1 MLLMLFLGMGAYAQ
15 TTVEFVAGTDKGS
28 NSQFGFLAAS
38 DQIEKD
44 GVTMSSDN
52 AVFDADVYQTQK
64 TAFSNRKLTFS
75 SKKNITKI
83 EFEGGENLALLT
95 ADSFD
100 ASTGVWSGKATDIRF
115 TISSKGLVKFTKV
128 TVTLDDK
135 KVTTLAFADAE
146 TVAYVD
152 LTKKSYTFPVVLK
165 HDDTELKGMP
175 IRYESTNPEVATIDA
190 TGNVEPKTV
199 GTTVLKAFFD
209 GNDSYEPSQAEVTF
223 NVVDGKNIFTE
234 TFDKMKDEGGNDGN
248 FNVWGSGNLSS
259 GDCDNAGWSHSGVG
273 NGKADKCV
281 RIEMSASL
289 TTPALTNLKG
299 NAFLFFR
306 AAQNR
311 NAATSIDLSISG
323 GGSLS
328 EKSVKLEK
336 TFNDY
341 VVLIKDGTPETKI
354 KFSCSAFGCFFL
366 DDVKI
371 ERAIVLD
378 EATDNAQT
386 LSDNDKLTVNVA
398 FNRPLSPDYWNTV
411 ALPFDVQAA
420 DMSKIFGE
428 DVKVKAF
435 DRWDAAAQTLFFK
448 DAAAAGVEPVAVVL
462 AQVEAG
468 GQTGGTAIA
477 VGFVVAVEQPI
488 LLGLTSHNVEQVASE
503 RLAHIPA
510 LHGGLVG
517 LGLGLGEQVGVLEGA
532 GKAVTALLLIG
543 FAVYASLLHGVELAQ
558 GGGIDGAQ
566 HGRLGA
572 LLFGSHLRS
581 HGVERVGR
589 YLDGQPSTGYLCLDQ
604 MAVGFLGSGAHDDLV
619 EHGDGSAW
627 LPCSGSLVIALPE
640 RGVGVG
646 SRCPH
651 HGDEHQSE

>member
-1 MLLMLFLGMGAYAQ
+1 MIEKMKQCKFLLMLLMLFIGMGAYAQ

-38 DQIEKD
+38 DKIEKD

-52 AVFDADVYQTQK
+52 ATFATDVYQTQK
-64 TAFSNRKLTFS
+64 TALSSRKLTFS

-83 EFEGGENLALLT
+83 VFEGGENLALLS

-115 TISSKGLVKFTKV
+115 TISSKGMVKFTKV

-165 HDDTELKGMP
+165 HDDTELKGMD

-209 GNDSYEPSQAEVTF
+209 GNDSYEPSQAEVAF
-223 NVVDGKNIFTE
+223 NVVDSKNIFTE
-234 TFDKMKDEGGNDGN
+234 TFDKMDGEGGNDDN
-248 FNVWGSGNLSS
+248 FDVLDLGNLSS

-273 NGKADKCV
+273 NGNADKCV

-289 TTPALTNLKG
+289 TTPALANLKG
-299 NAFLFFR
+299 DAFLFFR

-311 NAATSIDLSISG
+311 NVPTSINLSISG

-328 EKSVKLEK
+328 ENSVKLEK

-341 VVLIKDGTPETKI
+341 VVLIKDATPETKV
-354 KFSCSAFGCFFL
+354 KFSCSAAGCFFL
-366 DDVKI
+366 DNVKI

-386 LSDNDKLTVNVA
+386 LSDNAQLTVNVA

-448 DAAAAGVEPVAVVL
+448 DATAIVAGTPYLVKPAEAVGSLMLTDIKVVADAKTVTSSPVAFHAIFSPATINASDVFLGTDGMLYRPDTDVEGADNMKGFRAFFSGLTDLTNAKVNIDGTLTSIGSISGNASVEAAKVYTIDGQYVGNSTKGLKKGFYIVGGKKVVL
-462 AQVEAG
+462 
-468 GQTGGTAIA
+468 
-477 VGFVVAVEQPI
+477 
-488 LLGLTSHNVEQVASE
+488 
-503 RLAHIPA
+503 
-510 LHGGLVG
+510 
-517 LGLGLGEQVGVLEGA
+517 
-532 GKAVTALLLIG
+532 
-543 FAVYASLLHGVELAQ
+543 
-558 GGGIDGAQ
+558 
-566 HGRLGA
+566 
-572 LLFGSHLRS
+572 
-581 HGVERVGR
+581 
-589 YLDGQPSTGYLCLDQ
+589 
-604 MAVGFLGSGAHDDLV
+604 
-619 EHGDGSAW
+619 
-627 LPCSGSLVIALPE
+627 
-640 RGVGVG
+640 
-646 SRCPH
+646 
-651 HGDEHQSE
+651 

>member
-1 MLLMLFLGMGAYAQ
+1 MIEKMKQCKFLLMLLMLFIGMGAYAQ

-38 DQIEKD
+38 DKIEKD

-52 AVFDADVYQTQK
+52 ATFATDVYQTQK

-128 TVTLDDK
+128 TVTLDD
-135 KVTTLAFADAE
+135 A
-146 TVAYVD
+146 
-152 LTKKSYTFPVVLK
+152 S
-165 HDDTELKGMP
+165 
-175 IRYESTNPEVATIDA
+175 
-190 TGNVEPKTV
+190 
-199 GTTVLKAFFD
+199 
-209 GNDSYEPSQAEVTF
+209 
-223 NVVDGKNIFTE
+223 NVVDSKNIFTE
-234 TFDKMKDEGGNDGN
+234 TFDKMDGEGGNDGN
-248 FNVWGSGNLSS
+248 FDVLGLGNLSS

-273 NGKADKCV
+273 NGNADKCV

-289 TTPALTNLKG
+289 TTPALANLKG
-299 NAFLFFR
+299 DAFLFFR

-311 NAATSIDLSISG
+311 NVATSINLSISG

-341 VVLIKDGTPETKI
+341 VVLIKGGTPETKI
-354 KFSCSAFGCFFL
+354 MFSCSAFGCFFL
-366 DDVKI
+366 DNVKI

-448 DAAAAGVEPVAVVL
+448 DATAIVAGTPYLVKPSEAVGSLMLTDIKVVADAKTVTSSPVAFHAIFSPTTINASDVFLGKDGMLYRPDTDVEGADNMKGFRAFFSGLTDLTNAKVNIDGTLTSIGSISGNASVEAAKVYTIDGQYVGNSTKGLKKGFYIVGGKKVVL
-462 AQVEAG
+462 
-468 GQTGGTAIA
+468 
-477 VGFVVAVEQPI
+477 
-488 LLGLTSHNVEQVASE
+488 
-503 RLAHIPA
+503 
-510 LHGGLVG
+510 
-517 LGLGLGEQVGVLEGA
+517 
-532 GKAVTALLLIG
+532 
-543 FAVYASLLHGVELAQ
+543 
-558 GGGIDGAQ
+558 
-566 HGRLGA
+566 
-572 LLFGSHLRS
+572 
-581 HGVERVGR
+581 
-589 YLDGQPSTGYLCLDQ
+589 
-604 MAVGFLGSGAHDDLV
+604 
-619 EHGDGSAW
+619 
-627 LPCSGSLVIALPE
+627 
-640 RGVGVG
+640 
-646 SRCPH
+646 
-651 HGDEHQSE
+651 

>member
-1 MLLMLFLGMGAYAQ
+1 MIEKMKQCKFLLMLLMLFLGMGAYAQ
-15 TTVEFVAGTDKGS
+15 TMVEFVAGTDKGS

-386 LSDNDKLTVNVA
+386 LSDNAQLTVNVA

-448 DAAAAGVEPVAVVL
+448 NAAAIVAGTPYLVKPAAAVGSLMLTDIKVVADAKTVTSSPVAFHAIFSPTTINASDVFLGKDGMLYRPDTDVEGADNMKGFRAFFSGLTDLTNAKVNIDGTLTSIGSISGNASVEAAKVYTIDGQYVGNSTKGLKKGFYIVGGKKVVL
-462 AQVEAG
+462 
-468 GQTGGTAIA
+468 
-477 VGFVVAVEQPI
+477 
-488 LLGLTSHNVEQVASE
+488 
-503 RLAHIPA
+503 
-510 LHGGLVG
+510 
-517 LGLGLGEQVGVLEGA
+517 
-532 GKAVTALLLIG
+532 
-543 FAVYASLLHGVELAQ
+543 
-558 GGGIDGAQ
+558 
-566 HGRLGA
+566 
-572 LLFGSHLRS
+572 
-581 HGVERVGR
+581 
-589 YLDGQPSTGYLCLDQ
+589 
-604 MAVGFLGSGAHDDLV
+604 
-619 EHGDGSAW
+619 
-627 LPCSGSLVIALPE
+627 
-640 RGVGVG
+640 
-646 SRCPH
+646 
-651 HGDEHQSE
+651 

>member
-1 MLLMLFLGMGAYAQ
+1 MIEKMKQCKFLLMLLMLFIGMGAYAQ

-38 DQIEKD
+38 DKIEKD

-52 AVFDADVYQTQK
+52 ATFATDVYQTQK
-64 TAFSNRKLTFS
+64 TALSSRKLTFS

-83 EFEGGENLALLT
+83 VFEGGENLALLS

-115 TISSKGLVKFTKV
+115 TISSKGMVKFTKV

-165 HDDTELKGMP
+165 HDDTELKGMA

-209 GNDSYEPSQAEVTF
+209 GNDSYEPSQAEVAF
-223 NVVDGKNIFTE
+223 NVVDSKNIFTE
-234 TFDKMKDEGGNDGN
+234 TFDKMNGKGGNDGN
-248 FNVWGSGNLSS
+248 FDVLGFGNLSS

-273 NGKADKCV
+273 SGKADKCV

-299 NAFLFFR
+299 DAFLFFR

-311 NAATSIDLSISG
+311 DAATSINLSISG

-328 EKSVKLEK
+328 ENSVKLEK

-341 VVLIKDGTPETKI
+341 VVLIKDATPETKI
-354 KFSCSAFGCFFL
+354 KFACSIGGCFFL
-366 DDVKI
+366 DNVKI

-386 LSDNDKLTVNVA
+386 LSDNDQLTVNVA

-448 DAAAAGVEPVAVVL
+448 DADAIVAGTPYLVKPSEAVGSLMLTDIKVVADAKTVTSSPVAFHAIFSPTTINASDVFLGTDGMLYRPDTDVEGADNMKGFRAYFSGLTDLTNAKVNIDGTLTSIGSISGNASVEAAKVYTIDGQYVGNSTKGLKKGFYIVGGKKVVL
-462 AQVEAG
+462 
-468 GQTGGTAIA
+468 
-477 VGFVVAVEQPI
+477 
-488 LLGLTSHNVEQVASE
+488 
-503 RLAHIPA
+503 
-510 LHGGLVG
+510 
-517 LGLGLGEQVGVLEGA
+517 
-532 GKAVTALLLIG
+532 
-543 FAVYASLLHGVELAQ
+543 
-558 GGGIDGAQ
+558 
-566 HGRLGA
+566 
-572 LLFGSHLRS
+572 
-581 HGVERVGR
+581 
-589 YLDGQPSTGYLCLDQ
+589 
-604 MAVGFLGSGAHDDLV
+604 
-619 EHGDGSAW
+619 
-627 LPCSGSLVIALPE
+627 
-640 RGVGVG
+640 
-646 SRCPH
+646 
-651 HGDEHQSE
+651 

>member
-1 MLLMLFLGMGAYAQ
+1 MIEKMKQCKFLLMLLLLFIGMGAYAQ

-38 DQIEKD
+38 DKIEKD

-52 AVFDADVYQTQK
+52 ATFATDVYQTQK
-64 TAFSNRKLTFS
+64 TALSSRKLTFS

-165 HDDTELKGMP
+165 HDDTELKGMA

-234 TFDKMKDEGGNDGN
+234 TFDKMKDEGGNDDN
-248 FNVWGSGNLSS
+248 FDVWGSGNLSS

-273 NGKADKCV
+273 SGKADKCV

-289 TTPALTNLKG
+289 TTPALANLKG
-299 NAFLFFR
+299 DAFLFFR

-311 NAATSIDLSISG
+311 NVATSINLSISG

-328 EKSVKLEK
+328 EKSVTLEK

-341 VVLIKDGTPETKI
+341 VVLIKGGTPETKI

-448 DAAAAGVEPVAVVL
+448 NAAAIVAGTPYLVKPAEAVGSLILTDTKVVADAKTVTSGPVDFHAIFSPTTINASDVFIGTDGMLYRPDTDVEGADNMKGFRAFFSGLTDLTNAKVNIDGTLTSIGSISGNASVEAAKVYTIDGQYVGNSTKGLKKGFYIVGGKKVVL
-462 AQVEAG
+462 
-468 GQTGGTAIA
+468 
-477 VGFVVAVEQPI
+477 
-488 LLGLTSHNVEQVASE
+488 
-503 RLAHIPA
+503 
-510 LHGGLVG
+510 
-517 LGLGLGEQVGVLEGA
+517 
-532 GKAVTALLLIG
+532 
-543 FAVYASLLHGVELAQ
+543 
-558 GGGIDGAQ
+558 
-566 HGRLGA
+566 
-572 LLFGSHLRS
+572 
-581 HGVERVGR
+581 
-589 YLDGQPSTGYLCLDQ
+589 
-604 MAVGFLGSGAHDDLV
+604 
-619 EHGDGSAW
+619 
-627 LPCSGSLVIALPE
+627 
-640 RGVGVG
+640 
-646 SRCPH
+646 
-651 HGDEHQSE
+651 

>member
-1 MLLMLFLGMGAYAQ
+1 MIEKMKQCKFLLMLLMLFLGMGAYAQ

-234 TFDKMKDEGGNDGN
+234 TFDKMDGEGGNDGN

-386 LSDNDKLTVNVA
+386 LSDNAQLTVNVA

-448 DAAAAGVEPVAVVL
+448 NAAAIVAGTPYLVKPAAAVGSLMLTDIKVVADAKTVTSSPVAFHAIFSPTTINASDVFLGKDGMLYRPDTDVEGADNMKGFRAFFSGLTDLTNAKVNIDGTLTSIGSISGNASVEAAKVYTIDGQYVGNSTKGLKKGFYIVGGKKVVL
-462 AQVEAG
+462 
-468 GQTGGTAIA
+468 
-477 VGFVVAVEQPI
+477 
-488 LLGLTSHNVEQVASE
+488 
-503 RLAHIPA
+503 
-510 LHGGLVG
+510 
-517 LGLGLGEQVGVLEGA
+517 
-532 GKAVTALLLIG
+532 
-543 FAVYASLLHGVELAQ
+543 
-558 GGGIDGAQ
+558 
-566 HGRLGA
+566 
-572 LLFGSHLRS
+572 
-581 HGVERVGR
+581 
-589 YLDGQPSTGYLCLDQ
+589 
-604 MAVGFLGSGAHDDLV
+604 
-619 EHGDGSAW
+619 
-627 LPCSGSLVIALPE
+627 
-640 RGVGVG
+640 
-646 SRCPH
+646 
-651 HGDEHQSE
+651 

>member
-1 MLLMLFLGMGAYAQ
+1 MIEKMKQCKFLLMLLMLFIGMGAYAQ

-28 NSQFGFLAAS
+28 NSKFGTFAAS

-52 AVFDADVYQTQK
+52 ATFATDVYQTQK
-64 TAFSNRKLTFS
+64 TALSSRMLTFS

-83 EFEGGENLALLT
+83 VFEGGENLALLS

-115 TISSKGLVKFTKV
+115 TISSKGMVKFTKV

-165 HDDTELKGMP
+165 HDDTELKGMA

-209 GNDSYEPSQAEVTF
+209 GNDSYEPSQAEVAF
-223 NVVDGKNIFTE
+223 NVVDSKNIFTE
-234 TFDKMKDEGGNDGN
+234 TFDKMKGKGGNDGN
-248 FNVWGSGNLSS
+248 FDVLGSGNLSS

-273 NGKADKCV
+273 NGNADKCV

-289 TTPALTNLKG
+289 TTPALANLKG
-299 NAFLFFR
+299 DAFLFFR

-311 NAATSIDLSISG
+311 NVATSINLSISG

-341 VVLIKDGTPETKI
+341 VVLIKDATPETKI
-354 KFSCSAFGCFFL
+354 KFSCSIGGCFFL
-366 DDVKI
+366 DNVKI

-386 LSDNDKLTVNVA
+386 LSDNAQLTVNVA

-448 DAAAAGVEPVAVVL
+448 DATAIVAGTPYLVKPSEAVGSLMLTDIKVVADAKTVTSGPVAFHAIFSPTTINASDVFLGKDGMLYRPDTDVEGADNMKGFRAFFSGLTDLTNAKVNIDGTLTSIGSISGNASVEAAKVYTIDGQYVGNSTKGLKKGFYIVGGKKVVL
-462 AQVEAG
+462 
-468 GQTGGTAIA
+468 
-477 VGFVVAVEQPI
+477 
-488 LLGLTSHNVEQVASE
+488 
-503 RLAHIPA
+503 
-510 LHGGLVG
+510 
-517 LGLGLGEQVGVLEGA
+517 
-532 GKAVTALLLIG
+532 
-543 FAVYASLLHGVELAQ
+543 
-558 GGGIDGAQ
+558 
-566 HGRLGA
+566 
-572 LLFGSHLRS
+572 
-581 HGVERVGR
+581 
-589 YLDGQPSTGYLCLDQ
+589 
-604 MAVGFLGSGAHDDLV
+604 
-619 EHGDGSAW
+619 
-627 LPCSGSLVIALPE
+627 
-640 RGVGVG
+640 
-646 SRCPH
+646 
-651 HGDEHQSE
+651 

>member
-1 MLLMLFLGMGAYAQ
+1 MIEKMKQCKFLLMLLMLFIGMGAYAQ

-38 DQIEKD
+38 DKIEKD

-165 HDDTELKGMP
+165 HDDTELKGMA

-209 GNDSYEPSQAEVTF
+209 GNDSYEPSQAEVAF
-223 NVVDGKNIFTE
+223 NVVDSKNIFTE
-234 TFDKMKDEGGNDGN
+234 TFDKMDGEGGNDGN
-248 FNVWGSGNLSS
+248 FDVLVLGNLSS

-273 NGKADKCV
+273 NGNADKCV

-289 TTPALTNLKG
+289 TTPALANLKG
-299 NAFLFFR
+299 DAFLFFR

-311 NAATSIDLSISG
+311 NVATSINLSISG

-354 KFSCSAFGCFFL
+354 KFSCSAVGCFFL
-366 DDVKI
+366 DNVKI

-386 LSDNDKLTVNVA
+386 LSDNDQLTVNVA

-448 DAAAAGVEPVAVVL
+448 DAAAIVAGTPYLVKPSEAVGSLMLTDIKVVADAKTVTSSPVAFHAIFSPTTINASDVFLGTDGMLFRPDTDVEGADNMKGFRAFFSGLTDLTNAKVNIDGTLTSIGSISGNASVEAAKVYTIDGQYVGNSTKGLKKGFYIVGGKKVVL
-462 AQVEAG
+462 
-468 GQTGGTAIA
+468 
-477 VGFVVAVEQPI
+477 
-488 LLGLTSHNVEQVASE
+488 
-503 RLAHIPA
+503 
-510 LHGGLVG
+510 
-517 LGLGLGEQVGVLEGA
+517 
-532 GKAVTALLLIG
+532 
-543 FAVYASLLHGVELAQ
+543 
-558 GGGIDGAQ
+558 
-566 HGRLGA
+566 
-572 LLFGSHLRS
+572 
-581 HGVERVGR
+581 
-589 YLDGQPSTGYLCLDQ
+589 
-604 MAVGFLGSGAHDDLV
+604 
-619 EHGDGSAW
+619 
-627 LPCSGSLVIALPE
+627 
-640 RGVGVG
+640 
-646 SRCPH
+646 
-651 HGDEHQSE
+651 

>member
-1 MLLMLFLGMGAYAQ
+1 MIEKMKQCKFLLMLLMLFLGMGAYAQ

-64 TAFSNRKLTFS
+64 TTFSNRKLTFS

-165 HDDTELKGMP
+165 HDDTELKGMT

-386 LSDNDKLTVNVA
+386 LSDNDQLTVNVA

-448 DAAAAGVEPVAVVL
+448 NAAAIVAGIPYLVKPAEAVGSLMLTDIKVVADAKTVTSSPVAFHAIFSPTTINASDVFLGKDGMLYRPDTDVEGADNMKGFRAFFSGLTDLTNAKVNIDGTLTSIGSISGNASVEAAKVYTIDGQYVGNSTKGLKKGFYIVGGKKVVL
-462 AQVEAG
+462 
-468 GQTGGTAIA
+468 
-477 VGFVVAVEQPI
+477 
-488 LLGLTSHNVEQVASE
+488 
-503 RLAHIPA
+503 
-510 LHGGLVG
+510 
-517 LGLGLGEQVGVLEGA
+517 
-532 GKAVTALLLIG
+532 
-543 FAVYASLLHGVELAQ
+543 
-558 GGGIDGAQ
+558 
-566 HGRLGA
+566 
-572 LLFGSHLRS
+572 
-581 HGVERVGR
+581 
-589 YLDGQPSTGYLCLDQ
+589 
-604 MAVGFLGSGAHDDLV
+604 
-619 EHGDGSAW
+619 
-627 LPCSGSLVIALPE
+627 
-640 RGVGVG
+640 
-646 SRCPH
+646 
-651 HGDEHQSE
+651 

>member
-1 MLLMLFLGMGAYAQ
+1 MIEKMKQCKFLLMLLMLFLGMGAYAQ

-28 NSQFGFLAAS
+28 NSEFGFLAAS
-38 DQIEKD
+38 DKIEKD

-52 AVFDADVYQTQK
+52 ATFATDVYQTQK
-64 TAFSNRKLTFS
+64 TAFSSRKLTFS

-128 TVTLDDK
+128 TVTLDD
-135 KVTTLAFADAE
+135 A
-146 TVAYVD
+146 
-152 LTKKSYTFPVVLK
+152 S
-165 HDDTELKGMP
+165 
-175 IRYESTNPEVATIDA
+175 
-190 TGNVEPKTV
+190 
-199 GTTVLKAFFD
+199 
-209 GNDSYEPSQAEVTF
+209 
-223 NVVDGKNIFTE
+223 NVVDSKNIFTE
-234 TFDKMKDEGGNDGN
+234 TFDKMKGKGGNDGN
-248 FNVWGSGNLSS
+248 FDVLGSGNLSS

-299 NAFLFFR
+299 DAFLFFR

-311 NAATSIDLSISG
+311 NVATSINLSISG
-323 GGSLS
+323 EGSLS

-341 VVLIKDGTPETKI
+341 VVLIKDATPETKVT
-354 KFSCSAFGCFFL
+354 FSCSAFGCFFL
-366 DDVKI
+366 DNVKI

-448 DAAAAGVEPVAVVL
+448 DAAAIVAGTPYLVKPSEAVGSLMLTDIKVVADAKTVTSGPVDFHAIFSPTTINASDVFLGKDGMLYRPDTDVEGADNMKGFRAFFSGLTDLTNAKVNIDGTLTSIGSISGNASVEAAKVYTIDGQYVGNSTKGLKKGFYIVGGKKVVL
-462 AQVEAG
+462 
-468 GQTGGTAIA
+468 
-477 VGFVVAVEQPI
+477 
-488 LLGLTSHNVEQVASE
+488 
-503 RLAHIPA
+503 
-510 LHGGLVG
+510 
-517 LGLGLGEQVGVLEGA
+517 
-532 GKAVTALLLIG
+532 
-543 FAVYASLLHGVELAQ
+543 
-558 GGGIDGAQ
+558 
-566 HGRLGA
+566 
-572 LLFGSHLRS
+572 
-581 HGVERVGR
+581 
-589 YLDGQPSTGYLCLDQ
+589 
-604 MAVGFLGSGAHDDLV
+604 
-619 EHGDGSAW
+619 
-627 LPCSGSLVIALPE
+627 
-640 RGVGVG
+640 
-646 SRCPH
+646 
-651 HGDEHQSE
+651 

>member
-1 MLLMLFLGMGAYAQ
+1 MIEKMKQCKFLLMLLMLFLGMGAYAQ

-38 DQIEKD
+38 DKIEKD

-52 AVFDADVYQTQK
+52 ATFATDVYQTQK
-64 TAFSNRKLTFS
+64 TALSSRKLTFS

-83 EFEGGENLALLT
+83 VFEGGENLALLS

-115 TISSKGLVKFTKV
+115 TISSKGMVKFTKV

-209 GNDSYEPSQAEVTF
+209 GNDSYEPSQAEVAF
-223 NVVDGKNIFTE
+223 NVVDSKNIFTE
-234 TFDKMKDEGGNDGN
+234 TFDKMDGEGGNDGN
-248 FNVWGSGNLSS
+248 FDVLRLGNLSS
-259 GDCDNAGWSHSGVG
+259 DDFDNAGWSYWGVG

-281 RIEMSASL
+281 RIEMSAWV
-289 TTPALTNLKG
+289 TTPALANLKG
-299 NAFLFFR
+299 DAFLFFR

-311 NAATSIDLSISG
+311 DAATSIDLSISG

-341 VVLIKDGTPETKI
+341 VVLIKDATPETKI
-354 KFSCSAFGCFFL
+354 KFSCSIAGCFFL
-366 DDVKI
+366 DNVKI

-448 DAAAAGVEPVAVVL
+448 DAAAIVAGTPYLVKPSEAVGSLMLTDIKVVADAKTVTSSPVAFHAIFSPTTINASDVFLGTDGMLYRPDTDVEGADNMKGFRAYFSGLTDLTNAKVNIDGMLTSIDSISGNATVEAAKVYTIDGQYVGNSTKGLKKGFYIVGGKKVVL
-462 AQVEAG
+462 
-468 GQTGGTAIA
+468 
-477 VGFVVAVEQPI
+477 
-488 LLGLTSHNVEQVASE
+488 
-503 RLAHIPA
+503 
-510 LHGGLVG
+510 
-517 LGLGLGEQVGVLEGA
+517 
-532 GKAVTALLLIG
+532 
-543 FAVYASLLHGVELAQ
+543 
-558 GGGIDGAQ
+558 
-566 HGRLGA
+566 
-572 LLFGSHLRS
+572 
-581 HGVERVGR
+581 
-589 YLDGQPSTGYLCLDQ
+589 
-604 MAVGFLGSGAHDDLV
+604 
-619 EHGDGSAW
+619 
-627 LPCSGSLVIALPE
+627 
-640 RGVGVG
+640 
-646 SRCPH
+646 
-651 HGDEHQSE
+651 

>member
-1 MLLMLFLGMGAYAQ
+1 MIEKMKQCKFLLMLLMLFIGMGAYAQ

-28 NSQFGFLAAS
+28 NSKFGTFAAS

-115 TISSKGLVKFTKV
+115 TISSKGMVKFTKV

-165 HDDTELKGMP
+165 HDDTELKGMA

-209 GNDSYEPSQAEVTF
+209 GNDSYEPSQAEVAF
-223 NVVDGKNIFTE
+223 NVVDSKNIFTE
-234 TFDKMKDEGGNDGN
+234 TFDKMKGKGGNDGN
-248 FNVWGSGNLSS
+248 FDVLGSGNLSS

-273 NGKADKCV
+273 NGNADKCV

-289 TTPALTNLKG
+289 TTPALANLKG
-299 NAFLFFR
+299 DAFLFFR

-311 NAATSIDLSISG
+311 NVATSINLSISG

-341 VVLIKDGTPETKI
+341 VVLIKDATPETKVT
-354 KFSCSAFGCFFL
+354 FSCSIAGCFFL
-366 DDVKI
+366 DNVKI

-386 LSDNDKLTVNVA
+386 LSDNAQLTVNVA

-428 DVKVKAF
+428 DVKVKEF

-448 DAAAAGVEPVAVVL
+448 DAAAIVAGIPYLVKPAEAVGSLMLTDIKVVADAKTVTSGPVDFHAIFSSTTINASDVFLGKDGMLYRPDTDVEGADNMKGFRAFFSGLTDLTNAKVNIDGTLTSIGSISGNASVEAAKVYTIDGQYVGNSAKGLKKGFYIVGGKKVVL
-462 AQVEAG
+462 
-468 GQTGGTAIA
+468 
-477 VGFVVAVEQPI
+477 
-488 LLGLTSHNVEQVASE
+488 
-503 RLAHIPA
+503 
-510 LHGGLVG
+510 
-517 LGLGLGEQVGVLEGA
+517 
-532 GKAVTALLLIG
+532 
-543 FAVYASLLHGVELAQ
+543 
-558 GGGIDGAQ
+558 
-566 HGRLGA
+566 
-572 LLFGSHLRS
+572 
-581 HGVERVGR
+581 
-589 YLDGQPSTGYLCLDQ
+589 
-604 MAVGFLGSGAHDDLV
+604 
-619 EHGDGSAW
+619 
-627 LPCSGSLVIALPE
+627 
-640 RGVGVG
+640 
-646 SRCPH
+646 
-651 HGDEHQSE
+651 

>member
-1 MLLMLFLGMGAYAQ
+1 MIEKMKQCKFLLMLLLLFIGMGAYAQ

-28 NSQFGFLAAS
+28 NSKFGFLAAS
-38 DQIEKD
+38 DKIEKD

-52 AVFDADVYQTQK
+52 ATFATDVYQTQK
-64 TAFSNRKLTFS
+64 TALSSRKLTFS

-83 EFEGGENLALLT
+83 VFEGGENLALLS

-128 TVTLDDK
+128 TVTLDD
-135 KVTTLAFADAE
+135 A
-146 TVAYVD
+146 
-152 LTKKSYTFPVVLK
+152 S
-165 HDDTELKGMP
+165 
-175 IRYESTNPEVATIDA
+175 
-190 TGNVEPKTV
+190 
-199 GTTVLKAFFD
+199 
-209 GNDSYEPSQAEVTF
+209 
-223 NVVDGKNIFTE
+223 NVVDSKNIFTE
-234 TFDKMKDEGGNDGN
+234 TFDKMDGEGGNDGN
-248 FNVWGSGNLSS
+248 FDVLGSGNLSS
-259 GDCDNAGWSHSGVG
+259 DDCDNAGWSYWGLS

-299 NAFLFFR
+299 DAFLFFR

-311 NAATSIDLSISG
+311 NVATSINLSISG

-328 EKSVKLEK
+328 EKSVTLEK

-341 VVLIKDGTPETKI
+341 VVLIKGGTPETKI

-366 DDVKI
+366 DNVKI

-420 DMSKIFGE
+420 DLSKIFGE

-448 DAAAAGVEPVAVVL
+448 DAAAIVAGTPYLVKPSEAVGSLMLTDIKVVADAKTVTSGPVDFHAIFSPTTINASDVFLGTDGMLYRPDTDVEGADNMKGFRAFFSGLTDLTNAKVNIDGTLTSIGSISGNASVEAAKVYTIDGQYVGNSTKGLKKGFYIVGGKKVVL
-462 AQVEAG
+462 
-468 GQTGGTAIA
+468 
-477 VGFVVAVEQPI
+477 
-488 LLGLTSHNVEQVASE
+488 
-503 RLAHIPA
+503 
-510 LHGGLVG
+510 
-517 LGLGLGEQVGVLEGA
+517 
-532 GKAVTALLLIG
+532 
-543 FAVYASLLHGVELAQ
+543 
-558 GGGIDGAQ
+558 
-566 HGRLGA
+566 
-572 LLFGSHLRS
+572 
-581 HGVERVGR
+581 
-589 YLDGQPSTGYLCLDQ
+589 
-604 MAVGFLGSGAHDDLV
+604 
-619 EHGDGSAW
+619 
-627 LPCSGSLVIALPE
+627 
-640 RGVGVG
+640 
-646 SRCPH
+646 
-651 HGDEHQSE
+651 

>member
-1 MLLMLFLGMGAYAQ
+1 MLLLLFIGMGAYAQ

-28 NSQFGFLAAS
+28 NSKFGTFAAS

-64 TAFSNRKLTFS
+64 IAFSNRKLTFS

-165 HDDTELKGMP
+165 HDDTELKGMA

-209 GNDSYEPSQAEVTF
+209 GNDSYEPSQAEVAF
-223 NVVDGKNIFTE
+223 NVVDSKNIFTE
-234 TFDKMKDEGGNDGN
+234 TFDKMDGEGGNDDN
-248 FNVWGSGNLSS
+248 FDVLVLGNLSS

-273 NGKADKCV
+273 NGNADKCV

-289 TTPALTNLKG
+289 TTPALANLKG
-299 NAFLFFR
+299 DAFLFFR

-311 NAATSIDLSISG
+311 NVATSINLSISG

-341 VVLIKDGTPETKI
+341 VVLIKDATPETKVT
-354 KFSCSAFGCFFL
+354 FSCSAFGCFFL
-366 DDVKI
+366 DNVKI

-386 LSDNDKLTVNVA
+386 LSDNDKLTVNEA
-398 FNRPLSPDYWNTV
+398 FNRPLSPDYRNTV
-411 ALPFDVQAA
+411 PLPFDVQAA

-448 DAAAAGVEPVAVVL
+448 DAAAIVAGTPYLVKPSEAVGSLMLTDIKVVADAKTVTSSPVAFHAIFSPTTINASDVFLGTDGMLYRPDTDVEGADNMKGFRAFFSGLTDLTNAKVNIDGTLTSIGSISGNASVEAAKVYTIDGQYVGNSTKGLKKGFYIVGGKKVVL
-462 AQVEAG
+462 
-468 GQTGGTAIA
+468 
-477 VGFVVAVEQPI
+477 
-488 LLGLTSHNVEQVASE
+488 
-503 RLAHIPA
+503 
-510 LHGGLVG
+510 
-517 LGLGLGEQVGVLEGA
+517 
-532 GKAVTALLLIG
+532 
-543 FAVYASLLHGVELAQ
+543 
-558 GGGIDGAQ
+558 
-566 HGRLGA
+566 
-572 LLFGSHLRS
+572 
-581 HGVERVGR
+581 
-589 YLDGQPSTGYLCLDQ
+589 
-604 MAVGFLGSGAHDDLV
+604 
-619 EHGDGSAW
+619 
-627 LPCSGSLVIALPE
+627 
-640 RGVGVG
+640 
-646 SRCPH
+646 
-651 HGDEHQSE
+651 

>member
-1 MLLMLFLGMGAYAQ
+1 MIEKMKQCKFLLMLLMLFLGMGAYAQ

-28 NSQFGFLAAS
+28 NSQFGFLATS
-38 DQIEKD
+38 DKIEND

-52 AVFDADVYQTQK
+52 ATFATDVYQTQK
-64 TAFSNRKLTFS
+64 TALSSRKLTFS

-115 TISSKGLVKFTKV
+115 TISNKGLVKFTKV
-128 TVTLDDK
+128 TVTLDD
-135 KVTTLAFADAE
+135 A
-146 TVAYVD
+146 
-152 LTKKSYTFPVVLK
+152 S
-165 HDDTELKGMP
+165 
-175 IRYESTNPEVATIDA
+175 
-190 TGNVEPKTV
+190 
-199 GTTVLKAFFD
+199 
-209 GNDSYEPSQAEVTF
+209 
-223 NVVDGKNIFTE
+223 NVVDSKNIFTE
-234 TFDKMKDEGGNDGN
+234 TFDKMKGKGGNDGN
-248 FNVWGSGNLSS
+248 FDVLGSGNLSS
-259 GDCDNAGWSHSGVG
+259 GDCDNAGWSYWGLSNG
-273 NGKADKCV
+273 NAYKCV

-299 NAFLFFR
+299 DAFLFFR

-311 NAATSIDLSISG
+311 NVATSINLSISG

-354 KFSCSAFGCFFL
+354 KFSCSAVGCFFL
-366 DDVKI
+366 DNVKI

-386 LSDNDKLTVNVA
+386 LSDNDQLTVNVA

-448 DAAAAGVEPVAVVL
+448 DAAAIVAGTPYLVKPSEAVGSLMLTDIKVVAYAKTVTSSPVAFHAIFSPTTINASHVFLGTDGMLYRPDTDVEGADNMKGFRAFFSGL
-462 AQVEAG
+462 TDLTNAKVNIDGTLTSIGSISGNVSVEA
-468 GQTGGTAIA
+468 A
-477 VGFVVAVEQPI
+477 
-488 LLGLTSHNVEQVASE
+488 
-503 RLAHIPA
+503 
-510 LHGGLVG
+510 
-517 LGLGLGEQVGVLEGA
+517 
-532 GKAVTALLLIG
+532 K
-543 FAVYASLLHGVELAQ
+543 VYT
-558 GGGIDGAQ
+558 IDGQ
-566 HGRLGA
+566 Y
-572 LLFGSHLRS
+572 
-581 HGVERVGR
+581 VGN
-589 YLDGQPSTGYLCLDQ
+589 STKGLKKGFYI
-604 MAVGFLGSGAHDDLV
+604 VGGKKIVL
-619 EHGDGSAW
+619 
-627 LPCSGSLVIALPE
+627 
-640 RGVGVG
+640 
-646 SRCPH
+646 
-651 HGDEHQSE
+651 

>member
-1 MLLMLFLGMGAYAQ
+1 MIEKMKQCKFLLMLLMLFIGMGAYAQ

-28 NSQFGFLAAS
+28 NSKFGTFAAS
-38 DQIEKD
+38 DKIEKD

-165 HDDTELKGMP
+165 HDDTELKGMA

-209 GNDSYEPSQAEVTF
+209 GNDSYEPSQAEVAF
-223 NVVDGKNIFTE
+223 NVVDSKNIFTE
-234 TFDKMKDEGGNDGN
+234 TFDKMNGEGGNDDN
-248 FNVWGSGNLSS
+248 FDVLGSPFGNLSS
-259 GDCDNAGWSHSGVG
+259 DDCDNAGWSYWGVS

-289 TTPALTNLKG
+289 TTPALANLKG
-299 NAFLFFR
+299 DAFLFFR

-311 NAATSIDLSISG
+311 DAATSIDLSISG

-328 EKSVKLEK
+328 ENSVKLEK

-341 VVLIKDGTPETKI
+341 VVLIKDATPETKVT
-354 KFSCSAFGCFFL
+354 FSCSIAGCFFL
-366 DDVKI
+366 DNVKI

-435 DRWDAAAQTLFFK
+435 DRWDAAASF
-448 DAAAAGVEPVAVVL
+448 GC
-462 AQVEAG
+462 G
-468 GQTGGTAIA
+468 RSGSG
-477 VGFVVAVEQPI
+477 
-488 LLGLTSHNVEQVASE
+488 
-503 RLAHIPA
+503 PA
-510 LHGGLVG
+510 LPLHRRLWFRHPHPD
-517 LGLGLGEQVGVLEGA
+517 LHRHSA
-532 GKAVTALLLIG
+532 RLL
-543 FAVYASLLHGVELAQ
+543 
-558 GGGIDGAQ
+558 
-566 HGRLGA
+566 
-572 LLFGSHLRS
+572 
-581 HGVERVGR
+581 
-589 YLDGQPSTGYLCLDQ
+589 
-604 MAVGFLGSGAHDDLV
+604 
-619 EHGDGSAW
+619 
-627 LPCSGSLVIALPE
+627 
-640 RGVGVG
+640 
-646 SRCPH
+646 
-651 HGDEHQSE
+651 

>member
-1 MLLMLFLGMGAYAQ
+1 
-15 TTVEFVAGTDKGS
+15 
-28 NSQFGFLAAS
+28 
-38 DQIEKD
+38 
-44 GVTMSSDN
+44 MSSDN

-100 ASTGVWSGKATDIRF
+100 ASTGVWSGKETDIRF

-165 HDDTELKGMP
+165 HDDTELKGMA

-273 NGKADKCV
+273 SGKADKCV

-289 TTPALTNLKG
+289 TTPALANLKG
-299 NAFLFFR
+299 DAFLFFR

-311 NAATSIDLSISG
+311 NVATSINLSISG

-328 EKSVKLEK
+328 EKSVTLEK

-341 VVLIKDGTPETKI
+341 VVLIKGGTPETKI

-386 LSDNDKLTVNVA
+386 LSDNDQLTVNVA
-398 FNRPLSPDYWNTV
+398 FNRPLSPDYRNTV

-448 DAAAAGVEPVAVVL
+448 NAAAIVAGTPYLVKPSEAVGSLMLTDTKVVADAKTVTSGPVDFHAIFSPTTINASDVFIGTDGMLYRPDTDVEGADNMKGFRAFFSGLTDLTNAKVNIDGTLTSIGSISGNAS
-462 AQVEAG
+462 VEA
-468 GQTGGTAIA
+468 A
-477 VGFVVAVEQPI
+477 
-488 LLGLTSHNVEQVASE
+488 
-503 RLAHIPA
+503 
-510 LHGGLVG
+510 
-517 LGLGLGEQVGVLEGA
+517 
-532 GKAVTALLLIG
+532 K
-543 FAVYASLLHGVELAQ
+543 VYT
-558 GGGIDGAQ
+558 IDGQ
-566 HGRLGA
+566 Y
-572 LLFGSHLRS
+572 
-581 HGVERVGR
+581 VGN
-589 YLDGQPSTGYLCLDQ
+589 STKGLKKGFYI
-604 MAVGFLGSGAHDDLV
+604 VGGKKIVL
-619 EHGDGSAW
+619 
-627 LPCSGSLVIALPE
+627 
-640 RGVGVG
+640 
-646 SRCPH
+646 
-651 HGDEHQSE
+651 

>member
-1 MLLMLFLGMGAYAQ
+1 MIEKMKQCKFLLMLLMLFLGMGAYAQ

-234 TFDKMKDEGGNDGN
+234 TFDKMKDEGGNDSN

-386 LSDNDKLTVNVA
+386 LSDNDQLTVNVA

-435 DRWDAAAQTLFFK
+435 DRWDASAQTLFFK
-448 DAAAAGVEPVAVVL
+448 NAAAIVAGTPYLVKPAAAVGSLMLTDIKVVADAKTVTSSPVAFHAIFSPTTINASDVFLGKDGMLYRPDTDVEGADNMKGFRAFFSGLTDLTNAKVNIDGTLTSIGSISGNASVEAAKVYTIDGQYVGNSTKGLKKGFYIVGGKKVVL
-462 AQVEAG
+462 
-468 GQTGGTAIA
+468 
-477 VGFVVAVEQPI
+477 
-488 LLGLTSHNVEQVASE
+488 
-503 RLAHIPA
+503 
-510 LHGGLVG
+510 
-517 LGLGLGEQVGVLEGA
+517 
-532 GKAVTALLLIG
+532 
-543 FAVYASLLHGVELAQ
+543 
-558 GGGIDGAQ
+558 
-566 HGRLGA
+566 
-572 LLFGSHLRS
+572 
-581 HGVERVGR
+581 
-589 YLDGQPSTGYLCLDQ
+589 
-604 MAVGFLGSGAHDDLV
+604 
-619 EHGDGSAW
+619 
-627 LPCSGSLVIALPE
+627 
-640 RGVGVG
+640 
-646 SRCPH
+646 
-651 HGDEHQSE
+651 

>member
-1 MLLMLFLGMGAYAQ
+1 MIEKMKQCKFLLMLLMLFIGMGAYAQ

-38 DQIEKD
+38 DKIEKD

-52 AVFDADVYQTQK
+52 AVFDAYVYQTQK

-128 TVTLDDK
+128 TVTLDD
-135 KVTTLAFADAE
+135 A
-146 TVAYVD
+146 
-152 LTKKSYTFPVVLK
+152 S
-165 HDDTELKGMP
+165 
-175 IRYESTNPEVATIDA
+175 
-190 TGNVEPKTV
+190 
-199 GTTVLKAFFD
+199 
-209 GNDSYEPSQAEVTF
+209 

-234 TFDKMKDEGGNDGN
+234 TFDKMNGKGGNDGN

-299 NAFLFFR
+299 DAFLFFR

-311 NAATSIDLSISG
+311 NVATSINLSISG
-323 GGSLS
+323 EGSLS

-341 VVLIKDGTPETKI
+341 VVLIKDATPETKI
-354 KFSCSAFGCFFL
+354 KFACSMRGCFFL
-366 DDVKI
+366 DNVKI

-378 EATDNAQT
+378 EATDNALT
-386 LSDNDKLTVNVA
+386 LSDNDQLTVNVA

-420 DMSKIFGE
+420 DMAKIFGE

-435 DRWDAAAQTLFFK
+435 DRWDAATQTLFFK
-448 DAAAAGVEPVAVVL
+448 DAAAIVAGTPYLVKPSEAVGSLMLTDIKVVADAKTVTSSPVAFHAIFSPTTINASDVFLGTDGMLYRPDTDVEGADNMKGFRAFFSGLTDLTNAKVNIDGTLTSIGSISGNASVEAAKVYTIDGQYVGNSTKGLKKGFYIVGGKKVVL
-462 AQVEAG
+462 
-468 GQTGGTAIA
+468 
-477 VGFVVAVEQPI
+477 
-488 LLGLTSHNVEQVASE
+488 
-503 RLAHIPA
+503 
-510 LHGGLVG
+510 
-517 LGLGLGEQVGVLEGA
+517 
-532 GKAVTALLLIG
+532 
-543 FAVYASLLHGVELAQ
+543 
-558 GGGIDGAQ
+558 
-566 HGRLGA
+566 
-572 LLFGSHLRS
+572 
-581 HGVERVGR
+581 
-589 YLDGQPSTGYLCLDQ
+589 
-604 MAVGFLGSGAHDDLV
+604 
-619 EHGDGSAW
+619 
-627 LPCSGSLVIALPE
+627 
-640 RGVGVG
+640 
-646 SRCPH
+646 
-651 HGDEHQSE
+651 

>member
-1 MLLMLFLGMGAYAQ
+1 MIEKMKQCKFLLMLLMLFLGMGAYAQ

-165 HDDTELKGMP
+165 HDDTELKGMA

-209 GNDSYEPSQAEVTF
+209 GNDSYEPSQAEVAF
-223 NVVDGKNIFTE
+223 NVVDSKNIFTE
-234 TFDKMKDEGGNDGN
+234 TFDKMDGEGGNDGN
-248 FNVWGSGNLSS
+248 FDVLVLGNLSS

-273 NGKADKCV
+273 NGNADKCV

-289 TTPALTNLKG
+289 TTPALANLKG
-299 NAFLFFR
+299 DAFLFFR

-311 NAATSIDLSISG
+311 NVATSINLSISG

-341 VVLIKDGTPETKI
+341 VVLIKDATPETKI
-354 KFSCSAFGCFFL
+354 KFSCSIAGCFFL
-366 DDVKI
+366 DNVKI

-435 DRWDAAAQTLFFK
+435 DRLDAAAQTLFFK
-448 DAAAAGVEPVAVVL
+448 DAAAIVAGTPYLVKPSEAVGSLMLTDIKVVADAKTVTSGPVDFHAIFSPTTINASDVFLGKDGMLYRPDTDVEGADNMKGFRAFFSGLTDLTNAKVNIDGTLTSIGSISGNASVEAAKVYTIDGQYVGNSTKGLKKGFYIVGGKKVVL
-462 AQVEAG
+462 
-468 GQTGGTAIA
+468 
-477 VGFVVAVEQPI
+477 
-488 LLGLTSHNVEQVASE
+488 
-503 RLAHIPA
+503 
-510 LHGGLVG
+510 
-517 LGLGLGEQVGVLEGA
+517 
-532 GKAVTALLLIG
+532 
-543 FAVYASLLHGVELAQ
+543 
-558 GGGIDGAQ
+558 
-566 HGRLGA
+566 
-572 LLFGSHLRS
+572 
-581 HGVERVGR
+581 
-589 YLDGQPSTGYLCLDQ
+589 
-604 MAVGFLGSGAHDDLV
+604 
-619 EHGDGSAW
+619 
-627 LPCSGSLVIALPE
+627 
-640 RGVGVG
+640 
-646 SRCPH
+646 
-651 HGDEHQSE
+651 

>member
-1 MLLMLFLGMGAYAQ
+1 MIEKMKQCKFLLMLLMLFIGMGAYAQ

-28 NSQFGFLAAS
+28 NSKFGTFAAS

-64 TAFSNRKLTFS
+64 TALSSRKLTFS

-128 TVTLDDK
+128 TVTLDD
-135 KVTTLAFADAE
+135 A
-146 TVAYVD
+146 
-152 LTKKSYTFPVVLK
+152 S
-165 HDDTELKGMP
+165 
-175 IRYESTNPEVATIDA
+175 
-190 TGNVEPKTV
+190 
-199 GTTVLKAFFD
+199 
-209 GNDSYEPSQAEVTF
+209 

-289 TTPALTNLKG
+289 TTPALANLKG
-299 NAFLFFR
+299 DAFLFFR

-311 NAATSIDLSISG
+311 NVATSINLSISG

-341 VVLIKDGTPETKI
+341 VVLIKDATPETKVT
-354 KFSCSAFGCFFL
+354 FSCSAFGCFFL
-366 DDVKI
+366 DNVKI

-386 LSDNDKLTVNVA
+386 LSDNDQLTVNVA

-448 DAAAAGVEPVAVVL
+448 DAAAIVAGTPYLVKPAAAVGSLMLTDIKVVADAKTVTSDPVAFHAIFSPTTINASDVFLGTDGMLYRPDTDVEGADNMKGFRAFFSGLTDLTNAKVNIDGTLTSIGSISGNASVEAAKVYTIDGQYVGNSTKGLKKGFYIVGGKKVVL
-462 AQVEAG
+462 
-468 GQTGGTAIA
+468 
-477 VGFVVAVEQPI
+477 
-488 LLGLTSHNVEQVASE
+488 
-503 RLAHIPA
+503 
-510 LHGGLVG
+510 
-517 LGLGLGEQVGVLEGA
+517 
-532 GKAVTALLLIG
+532 
-543 FAVYASLLHGVELAQ
+543 
-558 GGGIDGAQ
+558 
-566 HGRLGA
+566 
-572 LLFGSHLRS
+572 
-581 HGVERVGR
+581 
-589 YLDGQPSTGYLCLDQ
+589 
-604 MAVGFLGSGAHDDLV
+604 
-619 EHGDGSAW
+619 
-627 LPCSGSLVIALPE
+627 
-640 RGVGVG
+640 
-646 SRCPH
+646 
-651 HGDEHQSE
+651 

>member
-1 MLLMLFLGMGAYAQ
+1 MIEKMKQCKFLLMLLMLFLGMGAYAQ

-28 NSQFGFLAAS
+28 NSKFGTFAAS

-52 AVFDADVYQTQK
+52 AAFASDAYQIQK
-64 TAFSNRKLTFS
+64 TTIFNRKLTFS

-152 LTKKSYTFPVVLK
+152 LTKKCYTFPVVLK
-165 HDDTELKGMP
+165 HDDPELKGMA

-234 TFDKMKDEGGNDGN
+234 TFDKMEGEGGNDDN
-248 FNVWGSGNLSS
+248 FDVLGPLIGNLSS
-259 GDCDNAGWSHSGVG
+259 DDCDNAGWSHWGGS

-299 NAFLFFR
+299 DAFLFFR

-311 NAATSIDLSISG
+311 DAATSIDLSISG

-336 TFNDY
+336 TFNNY
-341 VVLIKDGTPETKI
+341 VVLVKDATPETKI
-354 KFSCSAFGCFFL
+354 KFSCSAAGCFFL
-366 DDVKI
+366 DNVKI

-448 DAAAAGVEPVAVVL
+448 DAAAIVAGIPYLVKPSEAVGSLMLTDIKVVADAKTVTSGPVDFHAIFSPTTINASDVFLGKDGMLYRPDTDVEGADNMKGFRAFFSGLTDLTNAKVNIDGTLTSIGSISGNASVEAAKVYTIDGQYVGNSTKGLKKGFYIVGGKKVVL
-462 AQVEAG
+462 
-468 GQTGGTAIA
+468 
-477 VGFVVAVEQPI
+477 
-488 LLGLTSHNVEQVASE
+488 
-503 RLAHIPA
+503 
-510 LHGGLVG
+510 
-517 LGLGLGEQVGVLEGA
+517 
-532 GKAVTALLLIG
+532 
-543 FAVYASLLHGVELAQ
+543 
-558 GGGIDGAQ
+558 
-566 HGRLGA
+566 
-572 LLFGSHLRS
+572 
-581 HGVERVGR
+581 
-589 YLDGQPSTGYLCLDQ
+589 
-604 MAVGFLGSGAHDDLV
+604 
-619 EHGDGSAW
+619 
-627 LPCSGSLVIALPE
+627 
-640 RGVGVG
+640 
-646 SRCPH
+646 
-651 HGDEHQSE
+651 

>member
-1 MLLMLFLGMGAYAQ
+1 MIEKMKQCKFLLMLLMLFLGMGAYAQ

-341 VVLIKDGTPETKI
+341 VVLIKDATPETKI
-354 KFSCSAFGCFFL
+354 KFSCSIGGCFFL
-366 DDVKI
+366 DNVKI
-371 ERAIVLD
+371 ERAIVLN

-386 LSDNDKLTVNVA
+386 LSDNDQLTVNVA

-435 DRWDAAAQTLFFK
+435 DRWDAATQTLFFK
-448 DAAAAGVEPVAVVL
+448 NAAAIVAGTPYLVKPAEAVGSLMLTDIKVVADAKTVTSSPVAFH
-462 AQVEAG
+462 
-468 GQTGGTAIA
+468 AI
-477 VGFVVAVEQPI
+477 FSPTTI
-488 LLGLTSHNVEQVASE
+488 NASDVF
-503 RLAHIPA
+503 L
-510 LHGGLVG
+510 
-517 LGLGLGEQVGVLEGA
+517 
-532 GKAVTALLLIG
+532 
-543 FAVYASLLHGVELAQ
+543 
-558 GGGIDGAQ
+558 GIDGMLY
-566 HGRLGA
+566 RPDTDVEGA
-572 LLFGSHLRS
+572 DKMKGFRAYFSGLTDLTNAKVNIDGTLTSIGSIS
-581 HGVERVGR
+581 GNASVEAAKV
-589 YLDGQPSTGYLCLDQ
+589 YTIDGQY
-604 MAVGFLGSGAHDDLV
+604 VGN
-619 EHGDGSAW
+619 SAKG
-627 LPCSGSLVIALPE
+627 LKKGFYI
-640 RGVGVG
+640 VGGKKVVL
-646 SRCPH
+646 
-651 HGDEHQSE
+651 

>member
-1 MLLMLFLGMGAYAQ
+1 MIEKMKQCKFLLMLLMLFIGMGAYAQ

-28 NSQFGFLAAS
+28 NSQFGTFAAS

-52 AVFDADVYQTQK
+52 ATFATDVYQTQK

-289 TTPALTNLKG
+289 TTPALNNLKG
-299 NAFLFFR
+299 DAFLFFR

-311 NAATSIDLSISG
+311 NAATSINLSISG

-341 VVLIKDGTPETKI
+341 VVLIKDATPETKI
-354 KFSCSAFGCFFL
+354 KFSCSIGGCFFL
-366 DDVKI
+366 DNVKI

-386 LSDNDKLTVNVA
+386 LSDNDQLTVNVA

-411 ALPFDVQAA
+411 ALPFDVQAT

-448 DAAAAGVEPVAVVL
+448 NADAIVAGTPYLVKPSEAVGSLMLTDIKVVADAKTVTSCPVAFHAIFSPTTINASDVFLGKDGMLYRPDTDVVGADNMKGFRAFFSGLTDLTNAKVNIDGTLTSIGSISGNASVEAAKVYTIDGQYVGNSIKGLKKGFYIVGGKKVVL
-462 AQVEAG
+462 
-468 GQTGGTAIA
+468 
-477 VGFVVAVEQPI
+477 
-488 LLGLTSHNVEQVASE
+488 
-503 RLAHIPA
+503 
-510 LHGGLVG
+510 
-517 LGLGLGEQVGVLEGA
+517 
-532 GKAVTALLLIG
+532 
-543 FAVYASLLHGVELAQ
+543 
-558 GGGIDGAQ
+558 
-566 HGRLGA
+566 
-572 LLFGSHLRS
+572 
-581 HGVERVGR
+581 
-589 YLDGQPSTGYLCLDQ
+589 
-604 MAVGFLGSGAHDDLV
+604 
-619 EHGDGSAW
+619 
-627 LPCSGSLVIALPE
+627 
-640 RGVGVG
+640 
-646 SRCPH
+646 
-651 HGDEHQSE
+651 